1 MQRGSSIIVGVLATA
16 ALVGAVFK
24 AGHPGDKAGS
34 TTPPSASTSAPAAPA
49 PAPSGSAAEADDPL
63 LEPEPGGEWAT
74 DAGASSLPASAPTA
88 VHFGVV
94 LFTYQGVQFA
104 PKNARTK
111 DEAHSAAK
119 DAIELAKKDFA
130 AAVKQGDRG
139 STADAGRI
147 PRGVLEPEI
156 EYHLFTLEKGAVYPE
171 PIDTPRGFWILRR
184 NE

>member
-1 MQRGSSIIVGVLATA
+1 MQSGSSIIVGVLAAA
-16 ALVGAVFK
+16 ALVAAVFR
-24 AGHPGDKAGS
+24 AGHPGDKA
-34 TTPPSASTSAPAAPA
+34 TPTAPPSASSAAPVAPA
-49 PAPSGSAAEADDPL
+49 PAPSGSAAEAEDPL
-63 LEPEPGGEWAT
+63 LEPEPSGEWAS
-74 DAGASSLPASAPTA
+74 DAGASSLPANAPTA

-111 DEAHSAAK
+111 DEARAAAK
-119 DAIELAKKDFA
+119 DTIELAKKDFA
-130 AAVKQGDRG
+130 AAVKKGDRG

-147 PRGVLEPEI
+147 PRGVLEPQI
-156 EYHLFTLEKGAVYPE
+156 EYDLFTLDKGAVYPE